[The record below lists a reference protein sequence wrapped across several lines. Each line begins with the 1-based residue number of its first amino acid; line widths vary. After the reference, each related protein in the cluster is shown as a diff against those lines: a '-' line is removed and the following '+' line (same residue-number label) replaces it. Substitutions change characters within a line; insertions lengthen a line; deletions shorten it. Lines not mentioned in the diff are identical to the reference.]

1 MKPQPRALERVIG
14 CLCSR
19 TRAGAPARQ
28 QARVPQYPRISSG
41 GRMRKFLIAA
51 AAAVSVFAVAA
62 VAYAANV
69 YTVDGSTSPR
79 GKGTA
84 GKPLPVSL
92 NFDFSVRDENPANRG
107 TPVEK
112 YFIGAEGLVT
122 YPEAFPTCSGGTD
135 GVNATDLATV
145 KRVCKKARVGGG
157 VIRAYA
163 GAEAD
168 QTQKLNCVLE
178 LNLYNLKPGNY
189 GPRGRISK
197 KNGGLAIR
205 VDGVPPGPPALDR
218 QYMGECALPQN
229 EAILAPY
236 KTVKVKGVTSDELQF
251 TVPQSLLHPAT
262 GAETVVQFNNSSIKK
277 RTATKRIKGKNRK
290 VGFYSAIGCK
300 GKQRSIQVTFID
312 EAGDKVPVTK
322 NKPC

>member
-1 MKPQPRALERVIG
+1 
-14 CLCSR
+14 
-19 TRAGAPARQ
+19 
-28 QARVPQYPRISSG
+28 
-41 GRMRKFLIAA
+41 MRKFVIAA
-51 AAAVSVFAVAA
+51 VAAVSVLAVAA

-79 GKGTA
+79 GKGSA
-84 GKPLPVSL
+84 SKPLPVSL

-122 YPEAFPTCSGGTD
+122 YPEAFPACSGGSD
-135 GVNATDLATV
+135 GVNNTDLNRV
-145 KRVCKKARVGGG
+145 KQVCKKARVGGG
-157 VIRAYA
+157 IIKAYA
-163 GAEAD
+163 GAPAD

-205 VDGVPPGPPALDR
+205 IDAEQAVIPNLNDEHKGKCVT
-218 QYMGECALPQN
+218 EQN

-236 KTVKVKGVTSDELQF
+236 KPVKIKGVTSDELQF
-251 TVPQSLLHPAT
+251 TVPQSLLHPS
-262 GAETVVQFNNSSIKK
+262 GLETVVQNVESAVKK
-277 RTATKRIKGKNRK
+277 RTAMKRIKGKNRK
-290 VGFYSAIGCK
+290 VGFYSAVGCK
-300 GKQRSIQVTFID
+300 GNQRSIQVTFIS
-312 EAGDKVPVTK
+312 EEGQRTPLSK
-322 NKPC
+322 NRPC

>member
-1 MKPQPRALERVIG
+1 
-14 CLCSR
+14 
-19 TRAGAPARQ
+19 
-28 QARVPQYPRISSG
+28 
-41 GRMRKFLIAA
+41 MRKFLIAA
-51 AAAVSVFAVAA
+51 VAAVTVLAVAA

-79 GKGTA
+79 GKGTTS
-84 GKPLPVSL
+84 KPLPVSL
-92 NFDFSVRDENPANRG
+92 NFDFSVADENPANRG

-205 VDGVPPGPPALDR
+205 IDGVPPAPPALENR
-218 QYMGECALPQN
+218 YKGQCAAPQN

-236 KTVKVKGVTSDELQF
+236 KTVKIKGVTSDELQF
-251 TVPQSLLHPAT
+251 TVPQSLLHPAP
-262 GAETVVQFNNSSIKK
+262 GLETVVQFTESAVKK
-277 RTATKRIKGKNRK
+277 RTAMKRIKGKNRK
-290 VGFYSAIGCK
+290 VGFYSAVGCK
-300 GKQRSIQVTFID
+300 GNKRSIQVTFIS
-312 EAGDKVPVTK
+312 EAGQRTPLSK